1 MQLDLG
7 LIWKSLP
14 ALLQGAG
21 VTIGIT
27 VVALLFG
34 IVFGTLFALIRM
46 SPVKPLAALGVAY
59 IEIIRG
65 TPLLAQVFLFFY
77 GLPYVFQE
85 AFDVPLNFNPL
96 VAGTAILAVNSSA
109 YVAEIIRSGIQ
120 SVARG
125 QTEASLSL
133 GFTPTDTLRYIVLP
147 QAFRRVVPPLLNEA
161 TTLLKNSSLLSTI
174 MIVELMRVGQMITS
188 RTYKP
193 FEMYLAVGAIYLLM
207 TIPMSIIAN
216 RIEKRWKVA

>member
-1 MQLDLG
+1 MDFE
-7 LIWKSLP
+7 LIRSSLP
-14 ALLQGAG
+14 LLLQGAG
-21 VTIGIT
+21 LT
-27 VVALLFG
+27 VAVSLVALVFG
-34 IVFGTLFALIRM
+34 IIFGTLFALIRM
-46 SPVKPLAALGVAY
+46 SPIRPLAAFGVAY

-65 TPLLAQVFLFFY
+65 TPLLAQIFLFFY
-77 GLPYVFQE
+77 GLPYVFQQ
-85 AFDVPLNFNPL
+85 AFDIPLSFNPL
-96 VAGTAILAVNSSA
+96 VAGTAILAINSSA

-133 GFTPTDTLRYIVLP
+133 GFTPTETLRYIVLP
-147 QAFRRVVPPLLNEA
+147 QAFRRVIPPLLNEA

-193 FEMYLAVGAIYLLM
+193 FEMYLAVGFLYLCM
-207 TIPMSIIAN
+207 TIPMSIVAS
-216 RIEKRWKVA
+216 RIERRWKVA

>member
-1 MQLDLG
+1 MDFE
-7 LIWKSLP
+7 LIRSSLP
-14 ALLQGAG
+14 LLLQGAG
-21 VTIGIT
+21 LTIG
-27 VVALLFG
+27 VSLVALVFG
-34 IVFGTLFALIRM
+34 IIFGTLFALIRM
-46 SPVKPLAALGVAY
+46 SPIKPLAALGVAY
-59 IEIIRG
+59 IEILRG
-65 TPLLAQVFLFFY
+65 TPLLAQIFLFFY

-85 AFDVPLNFNPL
+85 AFNIPLNFNPL
-96 VAGTAILAVNSSA
+96 VAGTAILAINSSA

-133 GFTPTDTLRYIVLP
+133 GFTPTETLRYIVLP
-147 QAFRRVVPPLLNEA
+147 QAFRRVIPPLLNEA

-193 FEMYLAVGAIYLLM
+193 FEMYLAVGFLYLCM

-216 RIEKRWKVA
+216 RIERRWKVA

>member
-1 MQLDLG
+1 MTI
-7 LIWKSLP
+7 LIAAFS
-14 ALLQGAG
+14 
-21 VTIGIT
+21 
-27 VVALLFG
+27 LLFG
-34 IVFGTLFALIRM
+34 IIFGTLFALLRM
-46 SPVKPLAALGVAY
+46 SPNKFLAAIGLTY

-65 TPLLAQVFLFFY
+65 TPLLAQIFLFFY
-77 GLPYVFQE
+77 GLPYLYQQITDQ
-85 AFDVPLNFNPL
+85 ALNFNPL
-96 VAGTAILAVNSSA
+96 LAGIAILAVNSSA
-109 YVAEIIRSGIQ
+109 YVAEIVRSGIQ

-174 MIVELMRVGQMITS
+174 MIVELVRVGQMITS

-193 FEMYLAVGAIYLLM
+193 FEMYLAVGLIYLCM
-207 TIPMSIIAN
+207 TIPMSIVAN

>member
-1 MQLDLG
+1 MDFN
-7 LIWKSLP
+7 LIIESLP
-14 ALLQGAG
+14 ALLKGAG
-21 VTIGIT
+21 LTIAISA
-27 VVALLFG
+27 VALLFG
-34 IVFGTLFALIRM
+34 IIFGTAFALIRL
-46 SPVKPLAALGVAY
+46 SPIKPLAAFGVAY

-65 TPLLAQVFLFFY
+65 TPLLAQIFLFFY
-77 GLPYVFQE
+77 GLPYLVQQL
-85 AFDVPLNFNPL
+85 FDQTLNFDPL
-96 VAGTAILAVNSSA
+96 IAGTTILAINSSA

-133 GFTPTDTLRYIVLP
+133 GFTPTDTLRYVVLP

-174 MIVELMRVGQMITS
+174 MIVELVRVGQMITS

-193 FEMYLAVGAIYLLM
+193 FEMYLTVGLIYLAM
-207 TIPMSIIAN
+207 TIPMSIFAN
-216 RIEKRWKVA
+216 RIERRWKVS

>member
-1 MQLDLG
+1 MDFS
-7 LIWKSLP
+7 LIWNSLP
-14 ALLQGAG
+14 ALFRGAG
-21 VTIGIT
+21 LTIGIT
-27 VVALLFG
+27 AVALLFG
-34 IVFGTLFALIRM
+34 ILFGTLLALVRM

-59 IEIIRG
+59 IEMIRG
-65 TPLLAQVFLFFY
+65 TPLLAQIFLFFY
-77 GLPYVFQE
+77 GLPYVVQQLT
-85 AFDVPLNFNPL
+85 DKSLNFDPL
-96 VAGTAILAVNSSA
+96 IAGTAILAVNSSA

-120 SVARG
+120 SIPRG

-133 GFTPTDTLRYIVLP
+133 GFTPTDTLRHIVLP
-147 QAFRRVVPPLLNEA
+147 QAFRRVIPPLLNEA

-193 FEMYLAVGAIYLLM
+193 FEMYIAVGLIYLLM

-216 RIEKRWKVA
+216 RIERRWNNH

>member
-1 MQLDLG
+1 MDFN
-7 LIWKSLP
+7 LIVESLP
-14 ALLQGAG
+14 ALLKGAG
-21 VTIGIT
+21 LTIGISA
-27 VVALLFG
+27 VALLFG
-34 IVFGTLFALIRM
+34 IVFGTIFALIRL
-46 SPVKPLAALGVAY
+46 SPVKPLAAFGVAY

-65 TPLLAQVFLFFY
+65 TPLLAQIFLFFY
-77 GLPYVFQE
+77 GLPYLVQQL
-85 AFDVPLNFNPL
+85 FDQTLNFDPL
-96 VAGTAILAVNSSA
+96 IAGTTILAINSSA
-109 YVAEIIRSGIQ
+109 YVAEIVRSGIQ

-174 MIVELMRVGQMITS
+174 MIVELVRVGQMITS

-193 FEMYLAVGAIYLLM
+193 FEMYLAVGLIYLAM
-207 TIPMSIIAN
+207 TIPMSIFAN
-216 RIEKRWKVA
+216 RIERRWKVA

>member
-1 MQLDLG
+1 MDFN
-7 LIWKSLP
+7 LIWQSLP
-14 ALLQGAG
+14 LLLKGAG
-21 VTIGIT
+21 LTLGISA
-27 VVALLFG
+27 VALIFG
-34 IVFGTLFALIRM
+34 ILFGTLFALMRM
-46 SPVKPLAALGVAY
+46 SPLKWLSALAIIY
-59 IEIIRG
+59 IELLRG
-65 TPLLAQVFLFFY
+65 TPLLAQIFLFFY
-77 GLPYVFQE
+77 GLPYVLQQ
-85 AFDVPLNFNPL
+85 AFNTTLNFDPL

-133 GFTPTDTLRYIVLP
+133 GFTPTDTLRYVVLP

-174 MIVELMRVGQMITS
+174 MIVELVRVGQMITS

-193 FEMYLAVGAIYLLM
+193 FEMYLAVAALYLLM
-207 TIPMSIIAN
+207 TIPMSLAAN
-216 RIEKRWKVA
+216 RLEKRWKVGT

>member
-1 MQLDLG
+1 MDFQLIID
-7 LIWKSLP
+7 SLP
-14 ALLQGAG
+14 ALLRGAG
-21 VTIGIT
+21 MTILI
-27 VVALLFG
+27 AAFSLLFG
-34 IVFGTLFALIRM
+34 IIFGTLFALLRM
-46 SPVKPLAALGVAY
+46 SPNKFLAAIGLTY

-65 TPLLAQVFLFFY
+65 TPLLAQIFLFFY
-77 GLPYVFQE
+77 GLPYLYQQITDQ
-85 AFDVPLNFNPL
+85 ALNFNPL
-96 VAGTAILAVNSSA
+96 LAGIAILAVNSSA
-109 YVAEIIRSGIQ
+109 YVAEIVRSGIQ

-174 MIVELMRVGQMITS
+174 MIVELVRVGQMITS

-193 FEMYLAVGAIYLLM
+193 FEMYLAVGLIYLCM
-207 TIPMSIIAN
+207 TIPMSIVAN